1 MGAVGRLF
9 VVVVDVL
16 VSLVVA
22 AKDGFGCGF
31 FSVVFLRLVVAWSSD
46 CFRLFGDSVTFSF
59 CALLLPVW
67 DGRAVLVAVWVDGV
81 GSVLLLVPVEE
92 GAVVVVVLLGGMG
105 STPMIV
111 VVVVAEDITRVV
123 VSCVMAVIVAVTV
136 DSKTDVL
143 VVCLVRCDNGR
154 ADVGW
159 STLDR
164 RRSTTL
170 LNARR
175 CDLSLSS

>member
-1 MGAVGRLF
+1 MGRLF
-9 VVVVDVL
+9 VDVL

-22 AKDGFGCGF
+22 AEDGFGCGF

-46 CFRLFGDSVTFSF
+46 LLDDSVTFSF
-59 CALLLPVW
+59 CALLLLPVW

-170 LNARR
+170 LNSRR
-175 CDLSLSS
+175 CDSPLSSSS

>member
-9 VVVVDVL
+9 VDVL

-22 AKDGFGCGF
+22 AEDGFGCGF

-46 CFRLFGDSVTFSF
+46 WFRLFGDSVTFSF

-81 GSVLLLVPVEE
+81 GSVMLLVPVEE
-92 GAVVVVVLLGGMG
+92 GAVVVVVGMLLGGMG

-143 VVCLVRCDNGR
+143 VVCLVRCDDGR

-175 CDLSLSS
+175 CDLSSSS